1 MIRLSKP
8 THMDRIHFFLA
19 NVSFYFAYN
28 LFSGFMVL
36 YLTANGYSALYCGM
50 VNTVINIINMVLQP
64 LIGYITDTY
73 VTVKKYLVVS
83 SVLLVGA
90 VFLFPMAVGDP
101 LLCFAAVVVISLFA
115 LPYMFLLD
123 TWVVGAR
130 AERPHLDYGQI
141 RAGGSIGAGTAS
153 LIFGFV
159 IAKTGFGSMFIA
171 QSLCFA
177 VLLVLMRFLP
187 DLPLKNGGA
196 HAHDTPVAGA
206 VAAEKVPF
214 LQAMKVL
221 STSKNY
227 LFVIIV
233 VLLFHISNKPIGIFF
248 SLFVEGRGG
257 NSTQF
262 GFAIGLG
269 ALIEGVIMVFVG
281 HMLRRYKI
289 EAMFTLALGLN
300 VLRCLMVL
308 FTQGVVGLVASQIIQ
323 SACYAIGYISIVEYF
338 SRVSPAHIRTT
349 AMTLGL
355 AFTGGFSALIAN
367 IVGGMLCDTV
377 GTMSVVWFSL
387 VCGATSLVLYG
398 GYWLLQASGTSG
410 KNL

>member
-1 MIRLSKP
+1 MIRFSKP

-36 YLTANGYSALYCGM
+36 YLTENGYSALYCGM

-64 LIGYITDTY
+64 AIGYITDTY
-73 VTVKKYLVVS
+73 ITVKKYLAVS
-83 SVLLVGA
+83 SVVLVGA
-90 VFLFPMAVGDP
+90 VFLFPLAVGDP
-101 LLCFAAVVVISLFA
+101 VLCFVAVVAISLFA
-115 LPYMFLLD
+115 LPCMFLLD

-171 QSLCFA
+171 QSLAFA
-177 VLLVLMRFLP
+177 VLLVFIRFLP
-187 DLPLKNGGA
+187 DLPLKNRGT
-196 HAHDTPVAGA
+196 HAQDTP
-206 VAAEKVPF
+206 AANGVPGEKVPF
-214 LQAMKVL
+214 LTAMKVL
-221 STSKNY
+221 STSKSY
-227 LFVIIV
+227 LFVIVV

-248 SLFVEGRGG
+248 SLFVQDRGG
-257 NSTQF
+257 NSAQF
-262 GFAIGLG
+262 GLAIGLG

-281 HMLRRYKI
+281 RMLRRFKI
-289 EAMFTLALGLN
+289 EAVFTLSLGLN
-300 VLRCLMVL
+300 VLRCLIVV
-308 FTQGVVGLVASQIIQ
+308 FTQGVVGLVASQILQ
-323 SACYAIGYISIVEYF
+323 SACFAIGYISIVEYF

-349 AMTLGL
+349 AMTFGL
-355 AFTGGFSALIAN
+355 AFTGGMSALIAN

-377 GTMSVVWFSL
+377 GTMGVVWFSL
-387 VCGATSLVLYG
+387 ICGVTSLVLYG
-398 GYWLLQASGTSG
+398 GYWLAQTAAEC
-410 KNL
+410 KAH